1 MDSNK
6 TIMDVERDIWLVN
19 QDLKMV
25 KSYIADDK
33 SIKMDIEFAKI
44 KLLEKKF
51 YLLAELRTLLRKGQP

>member
-1 MDSNK
+1 MDTNK
-6 TIMDVERDIWLVN
+6 TILDVETDIWAVN
-19 QDLKMV
+19 RELKII

-51 YLLAELRTLLRKGQP
+51 YLLAELRSLLRSE